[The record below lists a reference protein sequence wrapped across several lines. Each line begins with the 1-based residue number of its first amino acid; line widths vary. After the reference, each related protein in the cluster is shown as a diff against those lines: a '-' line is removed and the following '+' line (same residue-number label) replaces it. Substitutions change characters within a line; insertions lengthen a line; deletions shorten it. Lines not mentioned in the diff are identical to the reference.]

1 MFLIDSLNNSEVVYA
16 AQDVQRK
23 VCDQPDVV
31 GPTAV
36 MFLACSE
43 DDTDTYYSEDGHYNE
58 ENDLQPRQSL
68 VLNSSGQGTHEKLDV
83 HTNKL
88 AEVYEGV
95 RVQNILRQFRN
106 LLNSQRLVLIVQLD
120 SSRGAHRKH
129 HEVSLV
135 QAGVGLVLGEKVNS
149 VVLFF
154 PERNSRLFEETA

>member
-1 MFLIDSLNNSEVVYA
+1 
-16 AQDVQRK
+16 
-23 VCDQPDVV
+23 
-31 GPTAV
+31 
-36 MFLACSE
+36 
-43 DDTDTYYSEDGHYNE
+43 
-58 ENDLQPRQSL
+58 
-68 VLNSSGQGTHEKLDV
+68 
-83 HTNKL
+83 L

-135 QAGVGLVLGEKVNS
+135 QAGVGLVLGEKVDS
-149 VVLFF
+149 VGLFF